1 MIGQN
6 DSKSIS
12 ARKDEKGH
20 AMQTTA
26 IYPGTF
32 DPLTNGH
39 VDIVERGLKIFDKVI
54 VSILNN
60 RKKTPLFT
68 VEERLSMIREAFK
81 GNSRVE
87 VAAFDGLIVDYAI
100 ERNAQAILRGM
111 RAVSDFENE
120 FQMAMFNRRL
130 NRDIQTVFL
139 MTGMR
144 WIFISSTGVKELA
157 SFGGDIRD
165 LVPAVVEEKLKEKFN
180 HNGA

>member
-1 MIGQN
+1 
-6 DSKSIS
+6 
-12 ARKDEKGH
+12 
-20 AMQTTA
+20 
-26 IYPGTF
+26 
-32 DPLTNGH
+32 
-39 VDIVERGLKIFDKVI
+39 
-54 VSILNN
+54 
-60 RKKTPLFT
+60 
-68 VEERLSMIREAFK
+68 MIRETFK

-130 NRDIQTVFL
+130 NRDIQTLFL

-144 WIFISSTGVKELA
+144 WIFISSSGVKELA